1 MGQAIVQA
9 FVAGLEGVRDLILE
23 AALPIAVLL
32 GLAAVAGA
40 IAATRSPE
48 GLKGWFSSLVSWGGK
63 VWGYLG
69 VGVLLVCFWHALGTL
84 SSLARTNMEW
94 RDSAEATRKPTEDA
108 PPVYQFG
115 PAAASIKEKTYT
127 RTLTLPPSFLQTIGE
142 QGIGVLSPYLT
153 DPTAESIIRL
163 RDTFRQS
170 GQDVVFTREATQ
182 KVEEP
187 IPFEQSNLKA
197 SFKPVGTDGFE
208 LTFVGEFTFKNDQAE
223 AILGRFSF
231 PLPQGGTIRDLSV
244 KIDGQE
250 VNQDP
255 ETDAYVWEGTVNAGA
270 TKKAVATFRV
280 NGGGQWQY
288 DLGSQRRRV
297 KSLQLD
303 AESSMP
309 LRFVRGSIQPVSS
322 TESKASWQ
330 LKDVISQQRI
340 GLKFQK
346 DSATTDGFLQAL
358 AMTPFA
364 LLFCLVTLV
373 VGGRLRGMTFGA
385 VRLVRALVMLGF
397 GLGSPIVLAPYLG
410 PVAGLLVGPLLGAAL
425 AAIGTLSGKPKE
437 AWGVTTPLLLSAL
450 VPAMFLSAENTGLLL
465 IVLGAAVLWTAFPV
479 GRAVEA

>member
-9 FVAGLEGVRDLILE
+9 FIAGLEGVRNLLLE

-40 IAATRSPE
+40 IAANRDPE
-48 GLKGWFSSLVSWGGK
+48 GLKGRLSSVGGWGARA
-63 VWGYLG
+63 WGYLG
-69 VGVLLVCFWHALGTL
+69 VGVLVVCFWHGLGALSG
-84 SSLARTNMEW
+84 LARTNMEW
-94 RDSAEATRKPTEDA
+94 RDSAEATRRPTEDA

-115 PAAASIKEKTYT
+115 PAAASISEKTYT

-187 IPFEQSNLKA
+187 IPFEQSTLKA
-197 SFKPVGTDGFE
+197 TFKPSGTDGFE
-208 LTFVGEFTFKNDQAE
+208 IAFEGEFAFKNGQPD

-231 PLPQGGTIRDLSV
+231 PLPDGGTIRDLSV
-244 KIDGQE
+244 KIDGEE
-250 VNQDP
+250 VRQDP
-255 ETDAYVWEGTVNAGA
+255 DTDAYVWEGTVNAGA
-270 TKKAVATFRV
+270 TKKAVATFRA
-280 NGGGQWQY
+280 NGGTQWQY

-297 KSLQLD
+297 KSLRLD
-303 AESSMP
+303 VTSEMP

-322 TESKASWQ
+322 SETSATWQ

-346 DSATTDGFLQAL
+346 DSSTSDGSLQAL
-358 AMTPFA
+358 AMAPFA
-364 LLFCLVTLV
+364 LLIGLATLV
-373 VGGRLRGMTFGA
+373 VGGMARGVRFGPARLA
-385 VRLVRALVMLGF
+385 RAAVMLGF
-397 GLGSPIVLAPYLG
+397 GFGSPLVLAPYIG

-425 AAIGTLSGKPKE
+425 AGLGALGGKHRE
-437 AWGVTTPLLLSAL
+437 AWGIATPLLLSAL
-450 VPAMFLSAENTGLLL
+450 VPATFLSAENTGLLL
-465 IVLGAAVLWTAFPV
+465 LIIAGAALWTLSPIRRSA
-479 GRAVEA
+479 